1 MTRRKA
7 VAILKPA
14 VTWIL
19 LADDQQ
25 AEIYARQTHARRP
38 CMRHRAEEN
47 DPVSVP
53 YMRWKAESQHN
64 SEFSTQIGD
73 ALNRA
78 FRERE
83 FQRLVMIAPQ
93 GMLEEL
99 RESLNPKLLRAVL
112 AELPHDAALDAAMRD
127 GYLNQLA

>member
-19 LADDQQ
+19 LADDHQ
-25 AEIYARQTHARRP
+25 AEIYARQAHPPRLFV
-38 CMRHRAEEN
+38 RHRSEESE
-47 DPVSVP
+47 PVIVP
-53 YMRWKAESQHN
+53 HMRWMADTKDD
-64 SEFSTQIGD
+64 SEFPTLIGD
-73 ALNRA
+73 ALNKA
-78 FRERE
+78 FRERA

-93 GMLEEL
+93 EMLVEL
-99 RESLNPKLLRAVL
+99 RKELNPKLLRAVL